1 MKIREVLQLT
11 DRHLPGTARSI
22 TADETTTIVAP
33 VQIPNRLVGPQERP
47 GLSDIFPDAD
57 PDDRMAGDLP
67 IARDPSPTSL
77 APVSMPHTPDL
88 DFIKS
93 QIARLPRHTE

>member
-11 DRHLPGTARSI
+11 DRHLPGTTQSI
-22 TADETTTIVAP
+22 TADETTTRVAP

-57 PDDRMAGDLP
+57 PDDRMAGD
-67 IARDPSPTSL
+67 PSPTSL

-88 DFIKS
+88 DFIKA
-93 QIARLPRHTE
+93 QIARLPRR